1 MRHLKEISRLE
12 AFSDA
17 VFAFALTLLVV
28 SLEVPSSYAE
38 LMNILRGFV
47 PFACT
52 FALVTWIWYEHN
64 KFFRRYGME
73 DPFTVFSN
81 GILLFLVLIFVYP
94 LKFMA
99 TMVFA
104 RFGIGAPIASIQ
116 IANQD
121 IPTLM
126 AVYSLGFVVLFM
138 SFALLYWHAWRRRDA
153 LGLTEEERV
162 MLKSALGHHVI
173 SISIGLASVVLALT
187 LPARWSWLAGPWYAL
202 MGPLHGW
209 WGVRSQAR
217 VEQLRAARA
226 AGVRATLLL
235 VALAAPAFAQ
245 PTQAPATP
253 RQRLDSAIERITR
266 SVNATWGIYAKSIE
280 TGEEIAIDADRQMD
294 TMSVIKIPLMV
305 EAFQQIKDGKFTLAD
320 KYTLTKEDILP
331 GTGIMRSLDSGAVLT
346 VKDLITLMIIVSD
359 NTATDVLYRKVGGVE
374 AVNRRMDALGL
385 PKTRAPAPSR
395 AWFDALRASP
405 SAAEFHRA
413 AKTPYGLSTPREI
426 GLLLERMERGTLV
439 DKAASD
445 EMLQILRGQVYR
457 SRIPRLVSGFRIPHK
472 TGDFL
477 PYIANDVGVLESQG
491 ATVVLSVFTANHF
504 GSGDTIEEA
513 IGRLSAEIASYFSYG
528 RR

>member
-38 LMNILRGFV
+38 LMNIMRGFV

-73 DPFTVFSN
+73 DPFTVFIN
-81 GILLFLVLIFVYP
+81 GILLFLVLMFVYP

-104 RFGIGAPIASIQ
+104 RFGIGPPLAEFAMT
-116 IANQD
+116 NQD
-121 IPTLM
+121 VPMLM
-126 AVYSLGFVVLFM
+126 VVYSLGFVVLFA
-138 SFALLYWHAWRRRDA
+138 SFALLHWHAWRRRDA
-153 LGLTEEERV
+153 LGLTDEERA
-162 MLKSALGHHVI
+162 MLKSSMGHHII
-173 SISIGLASVVLALT
+173 SISVGMGSVLLALT
-187 LPARWSWLAGPWYAL
+187 LPVRWSWLAGPWYGV
-202 MGPLHGW
+202 MGPLHAW
-209 WGVRSQAR
+209 WGMRSQAR
-217 VEQLRAARA
+217 VERLRAARA
-226 AGVRATLLL
+226 TGTGVAVLL
-235 VALAAPAFAQ
+235 VALATPAGAQ
-245 PTQAPATP
+245 PAQTPATP
-253 RQRLDSAIERITR
+253 RQRLDSALERIVR
-266 SVNATWGIYAKSIE
+266 SVNATWGVYAKSID
-280 TGEEIAIDADRQMD
+280 TGEEIAVDADRQMD

-305 EAFQQIKDGKFTLAD
+305 EVFQQIKDGRFTLAD
-320 KYTLTKEDILP
+320 KYTLTKEDVLP
-331 GTGIMRSLDSGAVLT
+331 GTGIMRSLDPGAVLT

-359 NTATDVLYRKVGGVE
+359 NTATDVLYRRVGGVD
-374 AVNRRMDALGL
+374 AVNRRMEGLGL
-385 PKTRAPAPSR
+385 SKTRAPAPSR
-395 AWFDALRASP
+395 AWFDALRAAP
-405 SAAEFHRA
+405 SAADFHRA
-413 AKTPYGLSTPREI
+413 AKHPYGLSTPREI
-426 GLLLERMERGTLV
+426 GTLLERMERGTLV

-445 EMLQILRGQVYR
+445 QMLQILRGQVYR

-477 PYIANDVGVLESQG
+477 PYIANDVGVLESPG